1 MTKNGTTSAKKQPSK
16 NRPIS
21 FSWIITS
28 LVIGMGAVIIYSLCY
43 SKNEMANNFA
53 KFVHSKWTLFTQKQ
67 AATESSSVSSTPEVA
82 QYPGKLVVFAAG
94 YCIKKTTSTSSHECG
109 EDAFSIAI
117 AAGAPNK
124 GRTFLGVADGV
135 GGWGLSGGDS
145 SKVSTGIL
153 EEMKGLASG
162 TRLPLSEVAD
172 LAFAKMAAQRVH
184 KQGSTTLCT
193 ALLDHESG
201 KLDISNIGDS
211 GAFIIRA
218 GKLLRKT
225 KLGVEGFNAPHQVG
239 FDQEGNPYGSVQQF
253 ETRQSIFLKPGDIIV
268 MVTDGVLDNLYEQE
282 IIDMVV
288 AMVGPVADRT
298 ATKMVSNVQALDA
311 ALQERVKSASTTLSW
326 HSWARSN
333 EVHWKSPFALSA
345 LSHGYMFS
353 GGYMLEQNVY

>member
-1 MTKNGTTSAKKQPSK
+1 MTKNDTTPAKKRPPK
-16 NRPIS
+16 NSSIS
-21 FSWIITS
+21 LGWIITS
-28 LVIGMGAVIIYSLCY
+28 LVIGMGAVAVTALWF
-43 SKNEMANNFA
+43 SKNETAENFA
-53 KFVHSKWTLFTQKQ
+53 KFVHSKWALFTQKQ
-67 AATESSSVSSTPEVA
+67 VSTEFPPVSSTPEVT
-82 QYPGKLVVFAAG
+82 QYPGKLLVFAAG
-94 YCIKKTTSTSSHECG
+94 HCIKKTASTSSHECG
-109 EDAFSIAI
+109 EDAFSIAV
-117 AAGAPNK
+117 APGAPSK

-162 TRLPLSEVAD
+162 TRLPLSEVAG
-172 LAFAKMAAQRVH
+172 LAFERMAAQRVH

-193 ALLDHESG
+193 AILDHESG
-201 KLDISNIGDS
+201 RLDISNIGDS
-211 GAFIIRA
+211 GALIIRD

-239 FDQEGNPYGSVQQF
+239 FDQEGNPYGSIQQF
-253 ETRQSIFLKPGDIIV
+253 ESRQSVFLRSGDMIV

-282 IIDMVV
+282 IVDMVV
-288 AMVGPVADRT
+288 AMVGPVANRS
-298 ATKMVSNVQALDA
+298 ATKMVSNIQSLDA
-311 ALQERVKSASTTLSW
+311 ALQERVKSASTTLAW

-353 GGYMLEQNVY
+353 GGYIL